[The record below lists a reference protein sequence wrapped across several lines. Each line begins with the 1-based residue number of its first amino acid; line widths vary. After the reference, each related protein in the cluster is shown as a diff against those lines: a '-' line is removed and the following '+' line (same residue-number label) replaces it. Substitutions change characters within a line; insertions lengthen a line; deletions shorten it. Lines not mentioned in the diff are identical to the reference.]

1 MRSLRM
7 EPSRNHDSNA
17 HACGRAGT
25 QPLSPLAGEYVPQM
39 GYGEARSWQEAGS
52 RGRVL
57 HGDAP
62 FRPARVVWVSEGAA
76 CPSRAISRPTPSSSA
91 TALSPPGGPM
101 NPPCLCPPLRAA
113 IAVFHVSGDY
123 LKLKGGSWRPT
134 GAAAAPKTVFSGHPG
149 RQRRI
154 SDGRIVLLRT
164 DACVLSCMC
173 WISIA
178 QTCFGVPC
186 PVPVAVHAVWAVC
199 T

>member
-1 MRSLRM
+1 M
-7 EPSRNHDSNA
+7 EPSRYHVSNA
-17 HACGRAGT
+17 HAWGHAGT
-25 QPLSPLAGEYVPQM
+25 RPLSPLAGEYVPQI

-76 CPSRAISRPTPSSSA
+76 CPSRAISRPIPSSSGLG
-91 TALSPPGGPM
+91 LSPPAAPM

-113 IAVFHVSGDY
+113 IAVCHVPGDF
-123 LKLKGGSWRPT
+123 LKLKGGSRRST
-134 GAAAAPKTVFSGHPG
+134 GAAAAPKSMLSGQPG
-149 RQRRI
+149 RLRCT
-154 SDGRIVLLRT
+154 SDGRIVRLRT
-164 DACVLSCMC
+164 GALVLSCMC

-186 PVPVAVHAVWAVC
+186 PVPVAVRAVWAVC